1 MNNSSLLTA
10 DRATHLKIVLVSLI
24 CATVIA
30 GMAIASRMRATGRSI
45 GGTRSGAYLHTATKP
60 ASATRASAITAAN
73 TRQPARCRRTDRSFC
88 AISIIAAVGSAFGG
102 INDGIGAGAVAGG
115 LT

>member
-30 GMAIASRMRATGRSI
+30 GMAIASRMSDASGSRAEHVKVGS
-45 GGTRSGAYLHTATKP
+45 P
-60 ASATRASAITAAN
+60 MTAAAE
-73 TRQPARCRRTDRSFC
+73 QARTIR
-88 AISIIAAVGSAFGG
+88 
-102 INDGIGAGAVAGG
+102 
-115 LT
+115 